1 MHFCTSS
8 VLFRTEP
15 DRLDIPDGKILVVH
29 YAEPFVIGRIEFG
42 SGLFIVD
49 LKQALLGASF
59 FDMGICRSTQ
69 RGTSRSRESSRL
81 SPHLQTL
88 KETKM
93 NIEAHGEK
101 KVVVVTGGGIGIGR
115 ATAKAFAKL
124 AYRVIVTDVLEAEG
138 RAVANEIEE
147 GGGVAEFHPL
157 NVRDSV
163 ACNDLV
169 AGIEKRYGAIDTIV
183 ANAGIA
189 HKVPLSEL
197 TDDKWDLTMDIDLK
211 GVFRIIRAA
220 VPGMKQ
226 KRRGNVV
233 AVSSIM
239 GVAYGWDEHAHYSA
253 AKSGVVGL
261 VRGLAVELGREGI
274 RVNGIAPG
282 FIRTAQALS
291 EQHSLGAAGLDAVAA
306 KIPLGRVG
314 EPEDMADVIT
324 FMASEN
330 ARYLTG
336 QTLTVDGG
344 LVIQSH

>member
-1 MHFCTSS
+1 MNS
-8 VLFRTEP
+8 
-15 DRLDIPDGKILVVH
+15 
-29 YAEPFVIGRIEFG
+29 
-42 SGLFIVD
+42 
-49 LKQALLGASF
+49 
-59 FDMGICRSTQ
+59 
-69 RGTSRSRESSRL
+69 
-81 SPHLQTL
+81 
-88 KETKM
+88 ETRD
-93 NIEAHGEK
+93 EK
-101 KVVVVTGGGIGIGR
+101 KVVLVTGGGIGIGR
-115 ATAKAFAKL
+115 ATANAFGTL
-124 AYRVIVTDVLEAEG
+124 GYRVIVTDVLEDEG
-138 RAVANEIEE
+138 RAVAAAIEAN
-147 GGGVAEFHPL
+147 GGTSEFHLL
-157 NVRDSV
+157 NVRDSA
-163 ACNDLV
+163 ACNEV
-169 AGIEKRYGAIDTIV
+169 VNGVEKRYGAIDTIV

-226 KRRGNVV
+226 KRKGSII

-261 VRGLAVELGREGI
+261 VRGLAVELGRDGI
-274 RVNGIAPG
+274 RVNGLAPG

-291 EQHSLGAAGLDAVAA
+291 EQHSLGAAGLDAVAS
-306 KIPLGRVG
+306 KVPLGRVG
-314 EPEDMADVIT
+314 EPEDMADVIA
-324 FMASEN
+324 FMASDK